1 MRSCLPILWMVVAV
15 IGALPSTAKAQLGAE
30 TARIATLTGRVSVE
44 RAGGELWALMPGQ
57 TLTAGQVVVTGPDG
71 YAELELS
78 DHSQIEVFPNS
89 RLIFQA
95 NRFNWR
101 DLLDLYL
108 GKIRLNI
115 QHLSNEDAPYRVT
128 TPTAVISIRGTAL
141 DVDVASPEETVVRV
155 ETGSVRVRHRLLPGK
170 EVIVE
175 SGQSV
180 LVVADTPLAAAKF
193 AVPIL
198 AIGRVAR
205 AVVDTLAT
213 MNRPGGTPGTP
224 SGSGGGAAP
233 TSGGGAPSGGGSSS
247 GGANNGSNEPAPPPG
262 QDKTDSPP
270 GDVIPP

>member
-15 IGALPSTAKAQLGAE
+15 IGALPSTAKAQIGAE

-44 RAGGELWALMPGQ
+44 RARGELWALMPGQ

>member
-1 MRSCLPILWMVVAV
+1 MWSCLPILWMVVAV
-15 IGALPSTAKAQLGAE
+15 IGALPSTAKAQIGAE

-262 QDKTDSPP
+262 QGETDSPP
-270 GDVIPP
+270 GDVITP

>member
-1 MRSCLPILWMVVAV
+1 MRPCLPILWMVVAV

-30 TARIATLTGRVSVE
+30 TARIATLSGRVSVE

-57 TLTAGQVVVTGPDG
+57 TITAGQVVVTGPDG

-115 QHLSNEDAPYRVT
+115 QRLSNEDAPYRVT
-128 TPTAVISIRGTAL
+128 TPTAVISIRGTVL

-155 ETGSVRVRHRLLPGK
+155 ETGSVRVRHRLIPGK

-180 LVVADTPLAAAKF
+180 QVFANTPLAAAKI

-198 AIGRVAR
+198 AVGRVVR
-205 AVVDTLAT
+205 AVVDTLAA
-213 MNRPGGTPGTP
+213 MDRPGGTP
-224 SGSGGGAAP
+224 SGGAS
-233 TSGGGAPSGGGSSS
+233 TSGGTSSGGGSSS
-247 GGANNGSNEPAPPPG
+247 GGADNGSNEPAPPPG
-262 QDKTDSPP
+262 QGATDSPP
-270 GDVIPP
+270 GDVITP